1 VYNNTTNISSK
12 KQRFLPS
19 DKIYV
24 NIDVLK
30 GWLTINSLKIRNL
43 SYKYSSAAQAI
54 FSGVNIDIEEGW
66 SAITG
71 VNGSGK
77 STLLKLISKELKSE
91 KGMITGNE
99 LVVYCAQSTEFA
111 PIELEEFMCTYTKE
125 AFIIRDLLMV
135 EDSWLGEWDVLS
147 HGERKRLQLAIALCS
162 PSDVL
167 MVDEPTNH
175 LDKKSQAIII
185 DALKSYKGI
194 GILVS
199 HDRALLDALSQHTIM
214 IEAGEVLKY
223 RTNFSLAQA
232 AYAQTLSHKKKILG
246 EQEDEYKKLSKVI
259 QAQREQVSLTK
270 KRFSKKN
277 VGKHNSSE
285 KEKINGAILTGKD
298 KTDGQNL
305 QRTMTKQRQLGEK
318 MGSIKKEYATG
329 VSFEGEIFKHNFPI
343 AVEKSSISLFETT
356 ELCFPRLSIDVGE
369 KVGISGENGA
379 GKSSFIR
386 YFVDKINFEHEL
398 LYIPQEITDE
408 EAQELFKNVS
418 EMSSEEKGE
427 LFTLIQR
434 LGSDAKALLY
444 STVPSPGEVR
454 KLLIAQGLLKHPS
467 LIILDE
473 PTNHMDLNSIE
484 SLESALEEYSGALVF
499 ITHDQTFLHN
509 LSTKRWEFKKNEN
522 KPYEINE
529 ILLPT

>member
-1 VYNNTTNISSK
+1 MK
-12 KQRFLPS
+12 
-19 DKIYV
+19 
-24 NIDVLK
+24 
-30 GWLTINSLKIRNL
+30 SLKIRNL
-43 SYKYSSAAQAI
+43 SYKYTSAAEPI
-54 FSGVNIDIEEGW
+54 FSAIDLDVEEGW

-91 KGMITGNE
+91 KGMITGND
-99 LVVYCAQSTEFA
+99 LVVYCAQSTEF
-111 PIELEEFMCTYTKE
+111 PPTELEEFMCTYTKE
-125 AFIIRDLLMV
+125 AFKIRDLLKV
-135 EDSWLGEWDVLS
+135 EDSWLGAWDVLS
-147 HGERKRLQLAIALCS
+147 HGERKRLQLAVALSS

-175 LDKKSQAIII
+175 LDQKSQAIVI

-199 HDRALLDALSQHTIM
+199 HDRALLDALSQQTIM
-214 IEAGEVLKY
+214 IKAGEVLKY
-223 RTNFSLAQA
+223 RTKFSLAQE
-232 AYAQTLSHKKKILG
+232 AYALTLSHKKKVLN
-246 EQEDEYKKLSKVI
+246 EQENEFKKLSKVI

-277 VGKHNSSE
+277 VGRHDSSE
-285 KEKINGAILTGKD
+285 KEKINGALLTGKD
-298 KTDGQNL
+298 KNDGQNL
-305 QRTMTKQRQLGEK
+305 QRTVTKQRQLGEK
-318 MGSIKKEYATG
+318 MGTLTKEYAAG
-329 VSFEGEIFKHNFPI
+329 VSFEGEVSKHNFPI
-343 AVEKSSISLFETT
+343 AVEKSCIPLFETT

-369 KVGISGENGA
+369 KIGISGENGA

-386 YFVDKINFEHEL
+386 YFVDKVDFQHEY

-408 EAQELFKNVS
+408 EAEQLFKDVS
-418 EMSSEEKGE
+418 LLASEEKGE

-444 STVPSPGEVR
+444 SSVPSPGEVR

-473 PTNHMDLNSIE
+473 PTNHMDLDSIE
-484 SLESALEEYSGALVF
+484 SLESALKEYAGALVF
-499 ITHDQTFLHN
+499 ITHDQTFLQN
-509 LSTKRWEFKKNEN
+509 LSTKRWVFEKSEKQRYDVHEM
-522 KPYEINE
+522 
-529 ILLPT
+529 L

>member
-1 VYNNTTNISSK
+1 
-12 KQRFLPS
+12 
-19 DKIYV
+19 
-24 NIDVLK
+24 
-30 GWLTINSLKIRNL
+30 
-43 SYKYSSAAQAI
+43 
-54 FSGVNIDIEEGW
+54 
-66 SAITG
+66 
-71 VNGSGK
+71 
-77 STLLKLISKELKSE
+77 
-91 KGMITGNE
+91 MITGND

-111 PIELEEFMCTYTKE
+111 PPELEEFMCTYTKE
-125 AFIIRDLLMV
+125 AFKIRDLLRV
-135 EDSWLGEWDVLS
+135 EDSWLDAWDVLS
-147 HGERKRLQLAIALCS
+147 HGERKRLQLAVALSS

-175 LDKKSQAIII
+175 LDQRSQAIVV

-199 HDRALLDALSQHTIM
+199 HDRTLLDALSQHTIM

-232 AYAQTLSHKKKILG
+232 AFTQTLSHKKKILG
-246 EQEDEYKKLSKVI
+246 EQEDEFKKLSKVI

-270 KRFSKKN
+270 KRFSKQN
-277 VGKHNSSE
+277 VSRHDSSQ

-298 KTDGQNL
+298 KIDGKNL
-305 QRTMTKQRQLGEK
+305 QRTITKQRQLGEK
-318 MGSIKKEYATG
+318 MGTLKKEYETG
-329 VSFEGEIFKHNFPI
+329 VSFEGEISKHNFPI
-343 AVEKSSISLFETT
+343 AVEKSCIQLFEIT
-356 ELCFPRLSIDVGE
+356 ELCFPSLSIDVGE

-386 YFVDKINFEHEL
+386 YFVDKVNFEHEY

-408 EAQELFKNVS
+408 EAEQLFKNVS
-418 EMSSEEKGE
+418 LLSSEEKGE

-444 STVPSPGEVR
+444 SSVPSPGEVR

-473 PTNHMDLNSIE
+473 PTNHMDLDSIE
-484 SLESALEEYSGALVF
+484 SLESALMEYAGALVF
-499 ITHDQTFLHN
+499 ITHDQTFLQN
-509 LSTKRWEFKKNEN
+509 LSTKRWVFQKNEN
-522 KPYEINE
+522 KPYEIHE
-529 ILLPT
+529 IL